1 MTLELVSFAHDK
13 RRCGTHA
20 SDGSASLGLSRRR
33 WEFLVTRFERLLWR
47 HHGRSRAPAQG
58 YDYNKNMEVSPG
70 VFRSVVLGLKMVP
83 SGPSPQLQGYPDED
97 VSGIERNYT
106 CPAAYDACMSVT
118 YSTTKRRQ
126 QLSVKHLPGLSSL

>member
-1 MTLELVSFAHDK
+1 MA
-13 RRCGTHA
+13 
-20 SDGSASLGLSRRR
+20 
-33 WEFLVTRFERLLWR
+33 
-47 HHGRSRAPAQG
+47 AQG

-70 VFRSVVLGLKMVP
+70 VFRSVILDLKMVP
-83 SGPSPQLQGYPDED
+83 RGPSPQLQGYPDED